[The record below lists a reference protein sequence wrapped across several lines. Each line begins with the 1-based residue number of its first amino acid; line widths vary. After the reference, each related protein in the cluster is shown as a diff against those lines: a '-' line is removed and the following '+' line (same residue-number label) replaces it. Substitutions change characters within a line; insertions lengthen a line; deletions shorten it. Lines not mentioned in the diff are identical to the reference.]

1 MQRLFMLLC
10 AATAAPAG
18 MLLLLLLPVALL
30 LISRGVR
37 LPLRGLIPSPLL
49 LGQPVG
55 QVPAVR
61 LL

>member
-1 MQRLFMLLC
+1 MQRLFLLLC
-10 AATAAPAG
+10 AATAAAAG
-18 MLLLLLLPVALL
+18 MLLLLLPIALL

-37 LPLRGLIPSPLL
+37 FPLRGLIPSPLL

>member
-1 MQRLFMLLC
+1 MQRLLLLLC
-10 AATAAPAG
+10 AAAAAAAG
-18 MLLLLLLPVALL
+18 MLLLLLPTVLL
-30 LISRGVR
+30 LISGGVR
-37 LPLRGLIPSPLL
+37 FPLSWRAGPLL